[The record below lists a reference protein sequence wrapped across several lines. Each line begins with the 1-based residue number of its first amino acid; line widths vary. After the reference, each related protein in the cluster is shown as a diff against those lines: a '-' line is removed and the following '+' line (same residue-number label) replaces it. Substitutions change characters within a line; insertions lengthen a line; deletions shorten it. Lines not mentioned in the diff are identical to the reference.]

1 MIEPKII
8 ILKEDDQDRFNGF
21 SEKFCEGLEPIIN
34 QIAAEL
40 SQYMRTHIPPHLL
53 GEYQYYPMLIAGV
66 RILSDA
72 IEACIQADLL
82 TIPNQTGAA
91 EGMLMTVK

>member
-1 MIEPKII
+1 
-8 ILKEDDQDRFNGF
+8 
-21 SEKFCEGLEPIIN
+21 
-34 QIAAEL
+34 
-40 SQYMRTHIPPHLL
+40 MRTHIPPHLL
-53 GEYQYYPMLIAGV
+53 EEYQYYPMLIAGV